1 MSNFGR
7 KLFFIQKKWMY
18 FPALN
23 ENKKRNQPLCFGYTN
38 VHYLQK
44 QKREGVLETTQ
55 PNHPTIITSL
65 FILCLCPLL
74 YICYYFPY
82 HIHQVFLS
90 FLQTFLWTLFK
101 CVYPLS
107 SQFIH
112 LILHWSV
119 SLSTYISVSWHLSLH
134 PSLPLHLHLL
144 FHMALLSFQRGTV
157 SSASEQPF
165 LEVSRWF

>member
-1 MSNFGR
+1 M
-7 KLFFIQKKWMY
+7 KTKKETLSKITAFMFWVH
-18 FPALN
+18 
-23 ENKKRNQPLCFGYTN
+23 KCPLSPKTKERGGT
-38 VHYLQK
+38 
-44 QKREGVLETTQ
+44 R
-55 PNHPTIITSL
+55 NHPTIITSL
-65 FILCLCPLL
+65 FILYLCPLL

-82 HIHQVFLS
+82 YIHQVFLS

-112 LILHWSV
+112 LILHRSV